1 MTISVAPG
9 NKRRN
14 LQNPRLASANMLYS
28 SEDVIKLYEISRN
41 TLTNWISDGLQF
53 IAAEPRLFL
62 GACLNEYHRQRRHKA
77 SQPLGHFETSC
88 YACKQRHSL
97 IEGEL
102 FVTPGRTD
110 GLFKAT
116 RICPQTGKHANRYVT
131 DEQLDEIYSLRQSNP
146 GSQTPD

>member
-1 MTISVAPG
+1 MTTSVASG

-14 LQNPRLASANMLYS
+14 LQSPRLASANMLYS
-28 SEDVIKLYEISRN
+28 SEEVIKLYEISRN

-62 GACLNEYHRQRRHKA
+62 GACLNEYHRQRRHRA
-77 SQPLGHFETSC
+77 SQPLGRFETSC

-102 FVTPGRTD
+102 VVVPGKTA
-110 GLFKAT
+110 GLFKVA
-116 RICPQTGKHANRYVT
+116 RLCPQTGKHANRYVT
-131 DEQLDEIYSLRQSNP
+131 GEQLDEIYGLRQSNP